1 MRLWAVAFV
10 AAGWLAATAAPGQT
24 ARPAPGLAPPLRA
37 ASVTLVFA
45 AANDLHRLSE
55 QESDLTGRRLAWWR
69 GDAPYTISRAAFPAD
84 EPEVLLFRD
93 WPSALRLG
101 AGALDLDLTPRAGLA
116 MSPRGGQAEAGAML
130 SLGPARGDDTLRRLR
145 SLGIGDGAAFGD
157 QGRWYLFM
165 AASGRAVGLNMLGN
179 GDRAGWTTDPAST
192 LISDA
197 QLGLGWRRGAVQGAL
212 GYVRREVKGDHMV
225 SGQRT
230 PDDSLFA
237 FTVSVKPER

>member
-24 ARPAPGLAPPLRA
+24 ARTTPVPAMRLHAPAVAPIFAPSNELR
-37 ASVTLVFA
+37 
-45 AANDLHRLSE
+45 RLLE
-55 QESDLTGRRLAWWR
+55 QESYLSDRRFGLWSAKPTY
-69 GDAPYTISRAAFPAD
+69 AVSRPAFSAAVD
-84 EPEVLLFRD
+84 QVSLSRD

-101 AGALDLDLTPRAGLA
+101 AGAFDLDLTPRAGLGV
-116 MSPRGGQAEAGAML
+116 SPYGGQAEAGAML
-130 SLGPARGDDTLRRLR
+130 SIGPAHADETIRRLR
-145 SLGIGDGAAFGD
+145 DLGIGDGAAFGD
-157 QGRWYLFM
+157 RGRWYLFM
-165 AASGRAVGLNMLGN
+165 AASGRAVGLNMLRN

-197 QLGLGWRRGAVQGAL
+197 QLGLGWRRGSVQGAL